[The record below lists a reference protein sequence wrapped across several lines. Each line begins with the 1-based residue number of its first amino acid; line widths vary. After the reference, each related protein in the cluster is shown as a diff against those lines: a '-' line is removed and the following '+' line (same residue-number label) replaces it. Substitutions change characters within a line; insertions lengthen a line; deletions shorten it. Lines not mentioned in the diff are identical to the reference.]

1 MTNDFEK
8 VFDTAAEPQDYT
20 GEDGLLYCGSCRTPK
35 EAYFPADKAALF
47 GRDRHPAECDC
58 QRAKR
63 LEREAAEQRRKH
75 LDTVEDLKRRD
86 LPTAKCG
93 NGLLPMT
100 TANAPKWEWRTA
112 MWSVGSR

>member
-47 GRDRHPAECDC
+47 GRDRHPAD
-58 QRAKR
+58 
-63 LEREAAEQRRKH
+63 
-75 LDTVEDLKRRD
+75 
-86 LPTAKCG
+86 
-93 NGLLPMT
+93 
-100 TANAPKWEWRTA
+100 APKWEWRTA

>member
-8 VFDTAAEPQDYT
+8 VFDTAAEPQ
-20 GEDGLLYCGSCRTPK
+20 
-35 EAYFPADKAALF
+35 
-47 GRDRHPAECDC
+47 
-58 QRAKR
+58 
-63 LEREAAEQRRKH
+63 
-75 LDTVEDLKRRD
+75 D